1 MNPILRGCE
10 NLNRVR
16 AFFENHLCATQSE
29 CARTLGLSPMA
40 VNRHVRTIRNE
51 WRQCPSAPALRL
63 GCAEQKQEG
72 TN

>member
-51 WRQCPSAPALRL
+51 WRQESSAQALQPS
-63 GCAEQKQEG
+63 CAQPEG